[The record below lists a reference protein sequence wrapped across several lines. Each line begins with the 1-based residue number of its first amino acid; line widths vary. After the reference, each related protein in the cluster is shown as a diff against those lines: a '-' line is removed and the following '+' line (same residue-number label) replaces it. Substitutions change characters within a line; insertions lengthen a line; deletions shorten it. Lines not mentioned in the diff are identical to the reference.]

1 MIVEVYFLDRTG
13 RDYVRVH
20 GGQRRLV
27 RRVFESLDVA
37 KYFAKNLNQQFY
49 KEPYV
54 RIVRNGEVSII
65 KY

>member
-1 MIVEVYFLDRTG
+1 MVVEVYYLDRVG
-13 RDYVRVH
+13 MDYVIPH
-20 GGQRRLV
+20 GNNRRLE
-27 RRVFESLDVA
+27 RRVFEDLDLA
-37 KYFAKNLNQQFY
+37 KKFAKNLNQQFY